1 MPTRSIDVTHH
12 DTVGICKSVFC
23 VKASSKCI
31 REVAGSGNIAYFFS
45 GKPFG
50 LNAEGTLKFN
60 CFSEHLYIFF
70 PSQCKQISAFL
81 HQHRLS
87 GFFLKSINHGKTFL
101 GKPDVDFSIELIT
114 NPSCTTSGCAGTEKL
129 FAFQKQN
136 VFVAAACQMINS
148 ACTHDSTSENYYRGS
163 FWQSGHFL
171 YRDNCSEI
179 FTLCVFQSN
188 PGRDGI
194 LYGYSTGFKKCQLF
208 R

>member
-1 MPTRSIDVTHH
+1 MGASTVYHLASRGYKDVLLLEREKFFGTGA
-12 DTVGICKSVFC
+12 TGRCAGGIRYQFNT
-23 VKASSKCI
+23 
-31 REVAGSGNIAYFFS
+31 EVNI
-45 GKPFG
+45 
-50 LNAEGTLKFN
+50 
-60 CFSEHLYIFF
+60 
-70 PSQCKQISAFL
+70 
-81 HQHRLS
+81 RLS
-87 GFFLKSINHGKTFL
+87 QKSLPMIDAFL

-114 NPSCTTSGCAGTEKL
+114 NSSGTTSGCAGTEKL

-188 PGRDGI
+188 PGRDRI